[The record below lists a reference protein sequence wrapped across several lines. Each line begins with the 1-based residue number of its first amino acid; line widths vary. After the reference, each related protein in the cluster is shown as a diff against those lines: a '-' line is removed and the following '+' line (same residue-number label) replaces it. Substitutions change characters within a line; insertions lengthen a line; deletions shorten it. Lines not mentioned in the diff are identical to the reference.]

1 MTQPLWPA
9 MFEKMQVLVD
19 DVSTRLL
26 AQPIS
31 PWVEWIDQEQCSV
44 KDTQPYID
52 ALELINQTPQ
62 GVVLV
67 LGRGR
72 GIGGMVTRRP
82 LLNAAVNRNDEVKV
96 RDLFTPRNKI
106 IEIDL
111 KETMKTA
118 LVLFHQYSYRSLL
131 VFDKGQNRV
140 GVLKRSLLLKALIE
154 QLISESIVRG

>member
-19 DVSTRLL
+19 DVSARLL

-31 PWVEWIDQEQCSV
+31 PWVEWIDLDQCSV

-52 ALELINQTPQ
+52 ALQLINQAPH

-67 LGRGR
+67 MRGR

-82 LLNAAVNRNDEVKV
+82 LLNAAVIGKDEVKV
-96 RDLFTPRNKI
+96 RDLFTPRNLI
-106 IEIDL
+106 VEIDL
-111 KETMKTA
+111 RATMKTA
-118 LVLFHQYSYRSLL
+118 LVLFHKNSFRSLL
-131 VFDKGQNRV
+131 VFDKEQNRV
-140 GVLKRSLLLKALIE
+140 GVLKRSLVLKVLIE
-154 QLISESIVRG
+154 QLIGESILRG